1 MANADTA
8 YERVNDYAS
17 VKISLAR
24 PHDIRSWSMGEVK
37 KPETI
42 NYRTYRPEKD
52 GLFCERIFGPE
63 KDWEC
68 ACGKYR
74 GMKYK
79 GMICDRCGV
88 KVTHSRVRRKRM
100 GHIELAAPVVHI
112 WFFKAMPSRLGNLLN
127 MKTTSMEKV
136 IYFQD
141 YVVVDPGATELEH
154 RQLLTEEEYRAARA
168 QYGDDA
174 FEAGMG
180 AEAVRKL
187 LMQLDLVKL
196 SEDLRVELAET
207 GSKQKAKDYTNRLKI
222 VEAIRD
228 SDNKP
233 EWMVLDV
240 IPVIPPDL
248 RPLVLLD
255 SGNFATS
262 DLNDLY
268 RRIINRNNR
277 LRKLVDLN
285 APEVIIR
292 NEKRMLQQSVDALFD
307 NNRCKRPVLGSSN
320 RPLKSLTDM
329 IKGKQGRFR
338 ENLLGKRV
346 DYSARSVIVV
356 GPRLRLHQCGLPKK
370 IALELYQPF
379 IIRKLKEKGHADTIK
394 SAKKMLER
402 KDEEVWDIL
411 EEVIQNHP
419 VLLNRAPTL
428 HRMGIQAFEPV
439 LVEGNAIHL
448 HPLVCKGFNADFDG
462 DQMAVHLPLSIE
474 AQVEAHT
481 LMMSTNNIFAPSNG
495 RPIMSPS
502 QDTVMGCNY
511 ITITLPNRPGEGMTF
526 ASLDEADLAYSHG
539 IIDLHAR
546 INVRLPE
553 GQNVRVNEEET
564 LPSQIIE
571 TTYGRIMFNMM
582 LPVGM
587 DFYNYPMRSGD
598 LATVI
603 SDCYQGLGRRATI
616 KLLDDMNQLGFRES
630 TRSGLS
636 FATDDL
642 VTPESKEKFVAAA
655 EKEVLKFRKHY
666 ERGVITDQERYNKV
680 LDTWTHARESITAEM
695 MKAMEA
701 DDRGGHGYVNPVFLM
716 ANSGARGGTEQI
728 RQLAGMRGLMAK
740 PTGEIIET
748 PIKANFREGLS
759 VLEYFSSTHGARKG
773 LADTALKTADSGY
786 LTRKLA
792 DVAQNVVVTLEDCK
806 TSQGVTKG
814 VVYRGENVEVRL
826 ATAIKGRVSRQN
838 IVNPVTDEVIV
849 RENEMITPEIARKIE
864 EMGLEKIQVR
874 SPMTC
879 DASLGT
885 CRRCYGMDM
894 STGALVEEGMAVGII
909 AAQSI
914 GEPGTQL
921 TMRTFHIGGVA
932 GTQTEESEKKGT
944 KGGKVKLTRMRYVT
958 NENGDTVVLTRNGE
972 IAILDSKGREL
983 ENHKVPMGA
992 ILTVAEDQEIEPGSV
1007 LCQWNPHAIP
1017 ILSEV
1022 SGKVRYEDIVDGETM
1037 AEAKDASGT
1046 VRRTII
1052 EHKGELHPQIVVED
1066 KEGKPLDVYYLPERA
1081 NIIVEDGAKISAG
1094 STVAETPREATGI
1107 SDITGGLPRVTE
1119 IFEARKPKD
1128 PAVLAEI
1135 DGVVE
1140 ILGEKRRG
1148 KRSIIVKSES
1158 GIEREHL
1165 VPPGKRFLVHA
1176 GDVVKSGS
1184 SLVDGPLVPHD
1195 ILRVSGE
1202 EAVQQYL
1209 LHEIQN
1215 VYRSQRVEI
1224 NDKHIEIIVARMLR
1238 KVKVE
1243 TPGDTSLLPG
1253 LVCDRFYFRS
1263 VNDELSRCLRITNK
1277 GDSDFEEGQI
1287 VAKTQL
1293 EQTNAQIEALG
1304 GTPAKGTRCKPATCS
1319 TQLLG
1324 ITKASVQ
1331 SGSFISAAS
1340 FQETTKVLTEAALAG
1355 KIDNLVG
1362 LKENVILG
1370 HLIPAGTGFRTFQE
1384 SEVHFKLEAIPGLT
1398 STASQ
1403 TLEESFPLL
1412 ESATPAETAAV
1423 QPAVSGGGGGGDLA
1437 SMLGGPGAG
1446 AEMGFDAGGGDDES
1460 LPPSATADDLTL
1472 IEGVGPK
1479 TQELLN
1485 QAGIYNF
1492 NDLANA
1498 RPDQIRDILTAEGG
1512 IYASHDPTTWPQQA
1526 ALAAAGQ
1533 WDELKAW
1540 QDELDGGKMVAGS
1553 TAGGPKDDLAKIE
1566 GIGPKVEELLN
1577 GSGIHTY
1584 QELANASPD
1593 QIRNILTAAGGAFVA
1608 HDPTTWPQQ
1617 AAMAA
1622 AGQWDELKV
1631 WQDQLDGGKVVEV
1644 VVEAVV
1650 EPEDL
1655 TKIEG
1660 VGPAIQNHLNAAG
1673 ILTYQQLSQ
1682 VSVEDIRGILEAA
1695 GGAFVA
1701 HDPTTWPQQAAMAAA
1716 GQWEQLQ
1723 TWQDELDGG
1732 RM

>member
-1 MANADTA
+1 MSIGESNNYD
-8 YERVNDYAS
+8 RINDYAS
-17 VKISLAR
+17 VRISLAR
-24 PHDIRSWSMGEVK
+24 PQDIKSWSFGEVK

-112 WFFKAMPSRLGNLLN
+112 WFFKAMPSRLGNLLD
-127 MKTTSMEKV
+127 MKTSSLEKV

-141 YVVVDPGATELEH
+141 YVVIDPGTTELEP

-168 QYGDDA
+168 QYGEGS
-174 FEAGMG
+174 FEADMG

-187 LMQLDLVKL
+187 LNLLDLVQL
-196 SEDLRVELAET
+196 SEQLRVELDET
-207 GSKQKAKDYTNRLKI
+207 GSKQKKKDLINRLKI
-222 VEAIRD
+222 VESIRD
-228 SDNKP
+228 SDNRP

-356 GPRLRLHQCGLPKK
+356 GPRLKLHQCGLPKK

-379 IIRKLKEKGHADTIK
+379 IIRRLKELGHADTIK

-411 EEVIQNHP
+411 EQVITNHP

-428 HRMGIQAFEPV
+428 HRMGIQAFEPI

-474 AQVEAHT
+474 AQVESHT
-481 LMMSTNNIFAPSNG
+481 LMMSTNNVFAPSNG
-495 RPIMSPS
+495 KPIMSPS
-502 QDTVMGCNY
+502 QDIVMGCY
-511 ITITLPNRPGEGMTF
+511 YTTVELPDQRGEGMIF
-526 ASLDEADLAYSHG
+526 AGYDEVDLAFAQGEIALHAKIKMRLPKFQKLKTEEENGVYG
-539 IIDLHAR
+539 DIIDTTPGR
-546 INVRLPE
+546 VR
-553 GQNVRVNEEET
+553 
-564 LPSQIIE
+564 
-571 TTYGRIMFNMM
+571 FNDM
-582 LPVGM
+582 LPDGM
-587 DFYNYPMRSGD
+587 DFYNRAMRSGD
-598 LATVI
+598 LAGAI
-603 SDCYQGLGRRATI
+603 SDCYQRLGRKATI
-616 KLLDDMNQLGFRES
+616 NLLDDMMQMGFRES

-642 VTPESKEKFVAAA
+642 VTPDTKQQFIKTA
-655 EKEVLKFRKHY
+655 EKEVMKLKKSY
-666 ERGVITDQERYNKV
+666 DRGLMTGQERYNHV
-680 LDTWTHARESITAEM
+680 LDEWTNARELITKDM
-695 MKAMEA
+695 MNAMKNDIRE
-701 DDRGGHGYVNPVFLM
+701 GGWYVNPVFLM
-716 ANSGARGGTEQI
+716 SHSGARGGIEQI

-792 DVAQNVVVTLEDCK
+792 DVAQNVVITMDNCG
-806 TSQGVTKG
+806 TTQGITKG
-814 VVYRGENVEVRL
+814 VVYRGEKVEVSL
-826 ATAIKGRVSRQN
+826 VDSINGRVSRQS
-838 IVNPVTDEVIV
+838 IVNPVTDELIV
-849 RENEMITPEIARKIE
+849 EENQMITPDIARKIE
-864 EMGLEKIQVR
+864 TMGLEKIQVR
-874 SPMTC
+874 TPMTC
-879 DASLGT
+879 DAPLGV

-894 STGALVEEGMAVGII
+894 STGSMVEEGMAVGII

-921 TMRTFHIGGVA
+921 TMRTFHIGGSVSK
-932 GTQTEESEKKGT
+932 QSVESDIKSKKSGE
-944 KGGKVKLTRMRYVT
+944 VRLTRMRAV
-958 NENGDTVVLTRNGE
+958 ENQAGEQIVLTRNGE
-972 IAILDSKGREL
+972 ISLVDDRGREIESYPVPTGATL
-983 ENHKVPMGA
+983 KVREGKKVKEGA
-992 ILTVAEDQEIEPGSV
+992 V
-1007 LCQWNPHAIP
+1007 LCEWNPYSIP

-1022 SGKVRYEDIVDGETM
+1022 TGKVRFEDIVDGETM
-1037 AEAKDASGT
+1037 RTEREASGNI
-1046 VRRTII
+1046 RMMII
-1052 EHKGELHPQIVVED
+1052 DHKGDLHPQIVVED
-1066 KEGKPLDVYYLPERA
+1066 AEGKALDVQYLPERA
-1081 NIIVEDGAKISAG
+1081 MIMAKEGAAIEPG
-1094 STVAETPREATGI
+1094 MILAEMPRETGGV

-1128 PAVLAEI
+1128 PAVIAEV
-1135 DGVVE
+1135 DGEVE
-1140 ILGEKRRG
+1140 ILAERKRG
-1148 KRSIIVKSES
+1148 KRTIIVRSES

-1165 VPPGKRFLVHA
+1165 VPHGKHFQVHSGDIVKA
-1176 GDVVKSGS
+1176 GQA
-1184 SLVDGPLVPHD
+1184 LVDGPLVPHD

-1209 LHEIQN
+1209 LHEIQQ
-1215 VYRSQRVEI
+1215 VYQSQKVEI
-1224 NDKHIEIIVARMLR
+1224 NDKHCEIIIARMLR
-1238 KVKVE
+1238 KVKIE
-1243 TPGDTSLLPG
+1243 SSGDTNLLPG
-1253 LVCDRFYFRS
+1253 LVMDRFQFRKA
-1263 VNDELSRCLRITNK
+1263 NEELSACIKISNP
-1277 GDSDFEEGQI
+1277 GDSDYTQGMI
-1287 VAKTQL
+1287 VPREDF

-1304 GTPAKGTRCKPATCS
+1304 GAVAKGKRPKSATAS

-1324 ITKASVQ
+1324 ITKAAVQ
-1331 SGSFISAAS
+1331 SNSFISAAS

-1355 KIDNLVG
+1355 KVDKLVG

-1370 HLIPAGTGFRTFQE
+1370 HLIPAGTGFRIFQE
-1384 SEVHFKLEAIPGLT
+1384 SEVNYRREALEELANAPV
-1398 STASQ
+1398 S

-1412 ESATPAETAAV
+1412 NAEDSAAPAASDEVAQPAAV
-1423 QPAVSGGGGGGDLA
+1423 SKPAVSESAGSEPTVSETFSETSASEDDSTPSNEALDSMFGGG
-1437 SMLGGPGAG
+1437 
-1446 AEMGFDAGGGDDES
+1446 
-1460 LPPSATADDLTL
+1460 
-1472 IEGVGPK
+1472 
-1479 TQELLN
+1479 
-1485 QAGIYNF
+1485 
-1492 NDLANA
+1492 
-1498 RPDQIRDILTAEGG
+1498 
-1512 IYASHDPTTWPQQA
+1512 
-1526 ALAAAGQ
+1526 
-1533 WDELKAW
+1533 
-1540 QDELDGGKMVAGS
+1540 QD
-1553 TAGGPKDDLAKIE
+1553 
-1566 GIGPKVEELLN
+1566 
-1577 GSGIHTY
+1577 
-1584 QELANASPD
+1584 
-1593 QIRNILTAAGGAFVA
+1593 
-1608 HDPTTWPQQ
+1608 
-1617 AAMAA
+1617 
-1622 AGQWDELKV
+1622 
-1631 WQDQLDGGKVVEV
+1631 
-1644 VVEAVV
+1644 
-1650 EPEDL
+1650 
-1655 TKIEG
+1655 
-1660 VGPAIQNHLNAAG
+1660 
-1673 ILTYQQLSQ
+1673 
-1682 VSVEDIRGILEAA
+1682 
-1695 GGAFVA
+1695 
-1701 HDPTTWPQQAAMAAA
+1701 
-1716 GQWEQLQ
+1716 
-1723 TWQDELDGG
+1723 
-1732 RM
+1732 

>member
-1 MANADTA
+1 MTISEGA
-8 YERVNDYAS
+8 YDRINDYAA

-24 PHDIRSWSMGEVK
+24 PHDIRSWSFGEVK

-112 WFFKAMPSRLGNLLN
+112 WFFKAMPSRLGNLLD
-127 MKTTSMEKV
+127 MKTTSLEKV

-141 YVVVDPGATELEH
+141 YVVVDPGTTELE
-154 RQLLTEEEYRAARA
+154 RQQLLTEEEYRAAKE
-168 QYGDDA
+168 QYGDGS
-174 FEAGMG
+174 FEADMG

-187 LMQLDLVKL
+187 LSVMDLVTLSDKL
-196 SEDLRVELAET
+196 RIDLAET
-207 GSKQKAKDYTNRLKI
+207 GSKQKKKDLINRLKI
-222 VEAIRD
+222 VESIRD

-356 GPRLRLHQCGLPKK
+356 GPTLRLHQCGLPKK

-379 IIRKLKEKGHADTIK
+379 IIRKLKELGHADTIK

-411 EEVIQNHP
+411 EAVIQNHP

-448 HPLVCKGFNADFDG
+448 HPLVCRGFNADFDG

-502 QDTVMGCNY
+502 QDTVMGCYY
-511 ITITLPNRPGEGMTF
+511 ITIELPGRKGEGMTF
-526 ASLDEADLAYSHG
+526 SSLEEADLAFSHG
-539 IIDLHAR
+539 VLDLHAR
-546 INVRLPE
+546 IKVRLPADRKIKSE
-553 GQNVRVNEEET
+553 DEKTIPGAIVN
-564 LPSQIIE
+564 
-571 TTYGRIMFNMM
+571 TTYGRIIFNLM
-582 LPVGM
+582 LPRGM
-587 DFYNYPMRSGD
+587 DFYNHPLRGSD

-603 SDCYQGLGRRATI
+603 SDCYQTLGRRATI
-616 KLLDDMNQLGFRES
+616 NLLDDMNQLGFRES

-642 VTPESKEKFVAAA
+642 VTPQSKSRIIGEA
-655 EKEVLKFRKHY
+655 EKTVLRYKKLY
-666 ERGVITDQERYNKV
+666 ERGVITEKERYNQV
-680 LDTWTHARESITAEM
+680 LDTWTHARERITTEM
-695 MKAMEA
+695 MAAMEV

-716 ANSGARGGTEQI
+716 AHSGARGGIEQI

-792 DVAQNVVVTLEDCK
+792 DVAQNVVVTLDDCG
-806 TSQGVTKG
+806 TTQGITKG
-814 VVYRGENVEVRL
+814 VIYRGEKVEVRL
-826 ATAIKGRVSRQN
+826 ADAVNGRVSRQN

-849 RENEMITPEIARKIE
+849 RENEIITPEIARRIE
-864 EMGLEKIQVR
+864 DLGLEKIQVR

-879 DASLGT
+879 EASLGV
-885 CRRCYGMDM
+885 CRTCYGMDL
-894 STGALVEEGMAVGII
+894 STSSPVEEGMAVGII

-932 GTQTEESEKKGT
+932 GTVTQERETKAKKG
-944 KGGKVKLTRMRYVT
+944 GIVKFTRIRFVK
-958 NENGDTVVLTRNGE
+958 NDEGQNIVLTRNGE
-972 IAILDSKGREL
+972 ISLLDAKGREL
-983 ENHKVPMGA
+983 EKTEVPMGA
-992 ILTVAEDQEIEPGSV
+992 ELKVEENQEVAAGGV
-1007 LCQWNPHAIP
+1007 LCEWDPHSIP
-1017 ILSEV
+1017 ILAEV
-1022 SGKVRYEDIVDGETM
+1022 TGKVRYEDVVEGETM
-1037 AEAKDASGT
+1037 KLERDATGT
-1046 VRRTII
+1046 TRRLII
-1052 EHKGELHPQIVVED
+1052 DHKGELHPQIVLED
-1066 KEGKPLDVYYLPERA
+1066 ADGKPLDVYYLPERA
-1081 NIIVEDGAKISAG
+1081 HIVVEEGITASAG
-1094 STVAETPREATGI
+1094 SVLAKTPRETSGI
-1107 SDITGGLPRVTE
+1107 TDITGGLPRVTE

-1128 PAVLAEI
+1128 PAVIAEV
-1135 DGVVE
+1135 DGAVE

-1148 KRSIIVKSES
+1148 KRTIIVRSES

-1165 VPPGKRFLVHA
+1165 VPHGKRFLVHSGDYVRA
-1176 GDVVKSGS
+1176 GQA
-1184 SLVDGPLVPHD
+1184 LVDGPLVPHD
-1195 ILRVSGE
+1195 ILRISGE

-1209 LHEIQN
+1209 LHEIQQ
-1215 VYRSQRVEI
+1215 VYRSQRVDI

-1238 KVKVE
+1238 KVRIE
-1243 TPGDTSLLPG
+1243 NPGDTNLLQG
-1253 LVCDRFYFRS
+1253 LVIDRFEFRR
-1263 VNDELSRCLRITNK
+1263 VNEDLSKCLKITDK
-1277 GDSDFEEGQI
+1277 GDSDFEAGTI
-1287 VAKTQL
+1287 VPKEAL
-1293 EQTNAQIEALG
+1293 EQVNAQIQALG
-1304 GTPAKGTRCKPATCS
+1304 GDPAKGTRPKYATAS

-1324 ITKASVQ
+1324 ITKAAVQ
-1331 SGSFISAAS
+1331 SSSFISAAS

-1355 KIDNLVG
+1355 KVDYLVG

-1370 HLIPAGTGFRTFQE
+1370 HLIPAGTGFHAFQE
-1384 SEVHFKLEAIPGLT
+1384 SEVRYRPEALQALAAEKQRGL
-1398 STASQ
+1398 ASH
-1403 TLEESFPLL
+1403 FPLL
-1412 ESATPAETAAV
+1412 DSAGKDAGDGNGSETA
-1423 QPAVSGGGGGGDLA
+1423 
-1437 SMLGGPGAG
+1437 GAAQEG
-1446 AEMGFDAGGGDDES
+1446 KS
-1460 LPPSATADDLTL
+1460 KSALDTL
-1472 IEGVGPK
+1472 
-1479 TQELLN
+1479 L
-1485 QAGIYNF
+1485 
-1492 NDLANA
+1492 
-1498 RPDQIRDILTAEGG
+1498 
-1512 IYASHDPTTWPQQA
+1512 
-1526 ALAAAGQ
+1526 
-1533 WDELKAW
+1533 
-1540 QDELDGGKMVAGS
+1540 
-1553 TAGGPKDDLAKIE
+1553 
-1566 GIGPKVEELLN
+1566 
-1577 GSGIHTY
+1577 GSG
-1584 QELANASPD
+1584 
-1593 QIRNILTAAGGAFVA
+1593 
-1608 HDPTTWPQQ
+1608 
-1617 AAMAA
+1617 
-1622 AGQWDELKV
+1622 DE
-1631 WQDQLDGGKVVEV
+1631 
-1644 VVEAVV
+1644 
-1650 EPEDL
+1650 
-1655 TKIEG
+1655 
-1660 VGPAIQNHLNAAG
+1660 
-1673 ILTYQQLSQ
+1673 
-1682 VSVEDIRGILEAA
+1682 
-1695 GGAFVA
+1695 
-1701 HDPTTWPQQAAMAAA
+1701 
-1716 GQWEQLQ
+1716 
-1723 TWQDELDGG
+1723 
-1732 RM
+1732 

>member
-1 MANADTA
+1 MSIGESSYD
-8 YERVNDYAS
+8 RINDYAS

-24 PHDIRSWSMGEVK
+24 PHDIRSWSFGEVK

-127 MKTTSMEKV
+127 MKTTSLEKV

-141 YVVVDPGATELEH
+141 YVVVEAGDTDLEKQ
-154 RQLLTEEEYRAARA
+154 QLLTEEEFRAARE
-168 QYGDDA
+168 QYGDGA
-174 FEAGMG
+174 FEAVMG
-180 AEAVRKL
+180 AEAIRKL
-187 LMQLDLVKL
+187 LTALDLVKL
-196 SEDLRVELAET
+196 SEQLRKDLSET
-207 GSKQKAKDYTNRLKI
+207 GSKQKAKDLTNRLKI
-222 VEAIRD
+222 VESIRD

-240 IPVIPPDL
+240 VPVIPPDL

-356 GPRLRLHQCGLPKK
+356 GPSLKLHNCGLPKK

-379 IIRKLKEKGHADTIK
+379 IIRKLKELGHADTIK

-411 EEVIQNHP
+411 ESVIQNHP

-428 HRMGIQAFEPV
+428 HRMGIQGFEPV

-481 LMMSTNNIFAPSNG
+481 LLLSTNNIFSPANG
-495 RPIMSPS
+495 APIMSPS
-502 QDTVMGCNY
+502 QDVVMGCYYMTMALND
-511 ITITLPNRPGEGMTF
+511 RRGEGMLF
-526 ASLDEADLAYSHG
+526 SSPEEADLAYSLWVVDLHSRIKVKLPPG
-539 IIDLHAR
+539 QRERREDFSGELGAIIDSTIGR
-546 INVRLPE
+546 VR
-553 GQNVRVNEEET
+553 
-564 LPSQIIE
+564 
-571 TTYGRIMFNMM
+571 FNMM
-582 LPVGM
+582 LPTGM
-587 DFYNYPMRSGD
+587 DFYNTPMRSGE

-603 SDCYQGLGRRATI
+603 SDCYQRLGRRDTI
-616 KLLDDMNQLGFRES
+616 SLLDDMNQLGFSES

-642 VTPESKEKFVAAA
+642 VTPDNKKKILAEA
-655 EKEVLKFRKHY
+655 EKTVLKFRKLY
-666 ERGVITDQERYNKV
+666 ERGIITDVERYNQV
-680 LDTWTHARESITAEM
+680 LDAWTHARERITAEM
-695 MKAMEA
+695 MSAMEH
-701 DDRGGHGYVNPVFLM
+701 DERGAGYVNPVFLM
-716 ANSGARGGTEQI
+716 AHSGARGGKEQI

-740 PTGEIIET
+740 PSGQIIET

-792 DVAQNVVVTLEDCK
+792 DVAQNVVVTLHDCK
-806 TSQGVTKG
+806 TTQGITKG
-814 VVYRGENVEVRL
+814 VVYRGERVEIRLGDAVR
-826 ATAIKGRVSRQN
+826 GRVSRQN
-838 IVNPVTDEVIV
+838 IVNPITDELIV
-849 RENEMITPEIARKIE
+849 REDELIDNDTARKIE
-864 EMGLEKIQVR
+864 ELGLEKIQVR
-874 SPMTC
+874 SALTC
-879 DASLGT
+879 DASLGV
-885 CRRCYGMDM
+885 CRLCYGMDLA
-894 STGALVEEGMAVGII
+894 TGTLVEEGMAVGII

-921 TMRTFHIGGVA
+921 TMRTFHIGGVD
-932 GTQTEESEKKGT
+932 TRSVEEHETKTKKG
-944 KGGKVKLTRMRYVT
+944 GLVKFTRMRVV
-958 NENGDTVVLTRNGE
+958 ENDAGEKIVLTRNSE
-972 IAILDSKGREL
+972 VSILDPRGREL
-983 ENHKVPMGA
+983 EKHEVPTGA
-992 ILTVAEDQEIEPGSV
+992 QLLVNENQEVKAGATI
-1007 LCQWNPHAIP
+1007 CQWDPHSIP
-1017 ILSEV
+1017 ILAEV
-1022 SGKVRYEDIVDGETM
+1022 TGKVRYEDVVDGETM
-1037 AEAKDASGT
+1037 RLEKDAGGT
-1046 VRRTII
+1046 TRRMII
-1052 EHKGELHPQIVVED
+1052 DHKGELHPHIVIED
-1066 KEGKPLDVYYLPERA
+1066 SDGKPLDYYYLPEKA
-1081 NIIVEDGAKISAG
+1081 HIEVEEGSSVTAGTIVAK
-1094 STVAETPREATGI
+1094 TPREASGI
-1107 SDITGGLPRVTE
+1107 KDITGGLPRVTE
-1119 IFEARKPKD
+1119 IFEARRPKD
-1128 PAVLAEI
+1128 PAVIAEV
-1135 DGVVE
+1135 DGYVE

-1148 KRSIIVKSES
+1148 KRTIVVKSES

-1165 VPPGKRFLVHA
+1165 VPHGKRFLVHRGDYVKA
-1176 GDVVKSGS
+1176 GH

-1209 LHEIQN
+1209 VREIQN

-1238 KVKVE
+1238 KVRIE

-1253 LVCDRFYFRS
+1253 IVTDKFEFRS
-1263 VNDELSRCLRITNK
+1263 TNESLHNCLKISEK
-1277 GDSDFEEGQI
+1277 GDSDFEIGII
-1287 VAKTQL
+1287 VPKEAL
-1293 EQTNAQIEALG
+1293 EQVNAQIDSLG
-1304 GTPAKGTRCKPATCS
+1304 GEPAKGVRPKPASAS

-1331 SGSFISAAS
+1331 SSSFISAAS
-1340 FQETTKVLTEAALAG
+1340 FQETTKVLTEAALSG
-1355 KIDNLVG
+1355 KVDNLEG

-1370 HLIPAGTGFRTFQE
+1370 HLIPAGTGFGSYQE
-1384 SEVHFKLEAIPGLT
+1384 SEVRIRPEA
-1398 STASQ
+1398 
-1403 TLEESFPLL
+1403 LEELAAAKERTLVTSFPLL
-1412 ESATPAETAAV
+1412 ETADEGNGSPAESQPVPTAIEPVPTAIEPV
-1423 QPAVSGGGGGGDLA
+1423 PTAIEPAPEESASEPTSAPEASSTGGLESLFGGG
-1437 SMLGGPGAG
+1437 SN
-1446 AEMGFDAGGGDDES
+1446 
-1460 LPPSATADDLTL
+1460 PPS
-1472 IEGVGPK
+1472 
-1479 TQELLN
+1479 
-1485 QAGIYNF
+1485 
-1492 NDLANA
+1492 
-1498 RPDQIRDILTAEGG
+1498 
-1512 IYASHDPTTWPQQA
+1512 
-1526 ALAAAGQ
+1526 
-1533 WDELKAW
+1533 
-1540 QDELDGGKMVAGS
+1540 
-1553 TAGGPKDDLAKIE
+1553 
-1566 GIGPKVEELLN
+1566 
-1577 GSGIHTY
+1577 
-1584 QELANASPD
+1584 SP
-1593 QIRNILTAAGGAFVA
+1593 
-1608 HDPTTWPQQ
+1608 
-1617 AAMAA
+1617 
-1622 AGQWDELKV
+1622 E
-1631 WQDQLDGGKVVEV
+1631 
-1644 VVEAVV
+1644 
-1650 EPEDL
+1650 
-1655 TKIEG
+1655 
-1660 VGPAIQNHLNAAG
+1660 
-1673 ILTYQQLSQ
+1673 
-1682 VSVEDIRGILEAA
+1682 
-1695 GGAFVA
+1695 
-1701 HDPTTWPQQAAMAAA
+1701 
-1716 GQWEQLQ
+1716 
-1723 TWQDELDGG
+1723 
-1732 RM
+1732 